1 MPSHIWQCESWM
13 LKDTSND
20 KRCLH
25 LVNRILLWLDI
36 YMFIHRSLGL
46 CLSCQNFNLHSSMY
60 YMLDA
65 GSKQLPEILLK
76 CALILQSTVTEQPT
90 IAALSGTPGTSKAR
104 NRILLPRPSISHKHG
119 TPHHFHMQKK
129 EMWTLVSQGAHLS
142 SSNLFM
148 TSKLQLC
155 RVLSLSFRK

>member
-1 MPSHIWQCESWM
+1 M
-13 LKDTSND
+13 L
-20 KRCLH
+20 
-25 LVNRILLWLDI
+25 
-36 YMFIHRSLGL
+36 IHRSLGL